1 MNWITK
7 FIKPKIQSILKR
19 QSKKTEDS
27 LWVACDCQEPIFK
40 EDLVK
45 NLYVCPKCEKHHKL
59 SSRERFN
66 IFFDEGNYD
75 IVNSP
80 KFLEDPLGFE
90 DRLKYT
96 ERLKAARNKTKQDDA
111 ILVAQGKLEGVN
123 VTCTAQNFD
132 FIGGSVGAASGEA
145 LIAAVQ
151 NAINNKTSLISFSS
165 SGGQRMMESSIAL
178 MQMPRTVIAI
188 NELKKE
194 RLPYVVVFCNPTT
207 GGVSASWAGI
217 SDIAIGEPKST
228 IGFAGRRVIQS
239 TIGSTESL
247 PESFQTAESVLKHGR
262 LDMIVE
268 RKNLRSTI
276 SNVIKILLKIEE
288 KNINANDSNVVT
300 IDDPLR
306 KSTA

>member
-1 MNWITK
+1 M
-7 FIKPKIQSILKR
+7 
-19 QSKKTEDS
+19 
-27 LWVACDCQEPIFK
+27 
-40 EDLVK
+40 
-45 NLYVCPKCEKHHKL
+45 
-59 SSRERFN
+59 
-66 IFFDEGNYD
+66 
-75 IVNSP
+75 
-80 KFLEDPLGFE
+80 EDPLGFE

-111 ILVAQGKLEGVN
+111 ILVAQGKLEGVD

-151 NAINNKTSLISFSS
+151 NAINNKTPLISFSS

-194 RLPYVVVFCNPTT
+194 RLPYIVVFCNPTT

-300 IDDPLR
+300 IDDPLQ

>member
-1 MNWITK
+1 M
-7 FIKPKIQSILKR
+7 
-19 QSKKTEDS
+19 
-27 LWVACDCQEPIFK
+27 
-40 EDLVK
+40 
-45 NLYVCPKCEKHHKL
+45 
-59 SSRERFN
+59 
-66 IFFDEGNYD
+66 
-75 IVNSP
+75 
-80 KFLEDPLGFE
+80 EDPLGFE

-96 ERLKAARNKTKQDDA
+96 ERLKAARNKTKQEDA
-111 ILVAQGKLEGVN
+111 ILVAQGKLDGVN

-151 NAINNKTSLISFSS
+151 NAINSKTPLISFSS

-194 RLPYVVVFCNPTT
+194 RLPYIVVFCNPTT

-228 IGFAGRRVIQS
+228 IGFAGRRVIES

-247 PESFQTAESVLKHGR
+247 PENFQTAESVLKHGR

-268 RKNLRSTI
+268 R
-276 SNVIKILLKIEE
+276 
-288 KNINANDSNVVT
+288 NIN
-300 IDDPLR
+300 
-306 KSTA
+306 

>member
-96 ERLKAARNKTKQDDA
+96 ERLKAARNKTKQEDA
-111 ILVAQGKLEGVN
+111 ILIAQGKLDGVN
-123 VTCTAQNFD
+123 ITCTAQNFD
-132 FIGGSVGAASGEA
+132 FIGGSVGAASGES
-145 LIAAVQ
+145 LIAAVE
-151 NAINNKTSLISFSS
+151 NAINNKYWLD
-165 SGGQRMMESSIAL
+165 EYHA
-178 MQMPRTVIAI
+178 
-188 NELKKE
+188 
-194 RLPYVVVFCNPTT
+194 
-207 GGVSASWAGI
+207 SA
-217 SDIAIGEPKST
+217 
-228 IGFAGRRVIQS
+228 
-239 TIGSTESL
+239 
-247 PESFQTAESVLKHGR
+247 
-262 LDMIVE
+262 
-268 RKNLRSTI
+268 I
-276 SNVIKILLKIEE
+276 SNKIIV
-288 KNINANDSNVVT
+288 ANRN
-300 IDDPLR
+300 L
-306 KSTA
+306 

>member
-1 MNWITK
+1 M
-7 FIKPKIQSILKR
+7 
-19 QSKKTEDS
+19 
-27 LWVACDCQEPIFK
+27 
-40 EDLVK
+40 
-45 NLYVCPKCEKHHKL
+45 YVCPKCQKHHKL

-66 IFFDEGNYD
+66 IFFDEGSYE
-75 IVNSP
+75 IINSP
-80 KFLEDPLGFE
+80 KFLEDPLEFE
-90 DRLKYT
+90 DKLKYT
-96 ERLKAARNKTKQDDA
+96 DRLKAARKKTKQEDA
-111 ILVAQGKLEGVN
+111 ILIAQGKLEGIN
-123 VTCTAQNFD
+123 VTCTAQNFN

-145 LIAAVQ
+145 LIDATQ
-151 NAINNKTSLISFSS
+151 NAINNKTPLISFSS

-194 RLPYVVVFCNPTT
+194 KLPYIVVFCNPTT

-228 IGFAGRRVIQS
+228 IGFAGRRVIQN
-239 TIGSTESL
+239 TIRYKESL
-247 PESFQTAESVLKHGR
+247 PEDFQTAESVLKHGR

-276 SNVIKILLKIEE
+276 SNIIKILLKIEE
-288 KNINANDSNVVT
+288 KNINAHDSNVVK
-300 IDDPLR
+300 IEDPLR